1 MEVEILHAR
10 EFITADEM
18 PAIPGEDNPME
29 THNQPINQPARVL
42 PNMRVCRAADLT
54 GSFAEC
60 LVGNP
65 VTCQYAMPFGYSY
78 LCGHPERGTII
89 DNTKRLQTPK
99 RPLHFE
105 QPLRRG
111 K

>member
-1 MEVEILHAR
+1 MEVEIFDAR
-10 EFITADEM
+10 AFIAAGGM
-18 PAIPGEDNPME
+18 PAITGEDNPVE
-29 THNQPINQPARVL
+29 THDPPINQSAGIL
-42 PNMRVCRAADLT
+42 PDMRVCRAAELT
-54 GSFAEC
+54 DSFAEC

-89 DNTKRLQTPK
+89 DNTNRLQIPR
-99 RPLHFE
+99 RPLPLQ
-105 QPLRRG
+105 QPLRRR